1 MPSRPRF
8 HRFFNIVL
16 SIGVALFFKV
26 GLSLAATDEGMEI
39 LTRGPVHEG
48 FADVVDEA
56 QPSAVT
62 SHSVPEPVNEI
73 PPDYRPEGANIQ
85 WISGYWSWDDDQND
99 FIWVSGIWRDVPP
112 GRQWIPGYWMAVEG
126 GNQYIS
132 GFWTDVEQ
140 TETVYLPPPP
150 QPLQVAPS
158 APASSPDY
166 IWVDGSWLWYNDRY
180 AWQPGYWRQPQPDMV
195 WVPAHY
201 VWTPRGYIFA
211 RGYWDYQLSRRG
223 VMFAPRYYARP
234 IYRSPDYYYTPS
246 IILDTNIVFLSLFI
260 RRDHRHYYF
269 GDYYDNRYERRGFTP
284 WYSKHATRHG
294 YDPGYKSYRRHNL
307 RLDKQ
312 WEQNYQ
318 RQYQH
323 RRDHKEARPAV
334 IYNTQVNINIDKSHR
349 QKNMIIGRRLTDAVE
364 KRDQP
369 LRFTRLSPDRKRDFQ
384 ARDRKLTTYQVE
396 RRTVEMG
403 QDKNGRASKTAD
415 VRKAE
420 KVNVYA
426 SPINDYSGSENFSQR
441 RHRENQDNRRS
452 KSTDKAVVRP
462 QGVKVGKQAIQ
473 RESQPGVQYQDVQ
486 PKKQFRQRENRADEQ
501 SQLNQPSS
509 QSLRSGSQ
517 NAGKPQFNSQRKQA
531 VTTQPDQTGRV
542 IQEIPRW
549 KKSKKPEDQRN
560 D

>member
-1 MPSRPRF
+1 
-8 HRFFNIVL
+8 
-16 SIGVALFFKV
+16 
-26 GLSLAATDEGMEI
+26 
-39 LTRGPVHEG
+39 
-48 FADVVDEA
+48 
-56 QPSAVT
+56 
-62 SHSVPEPVNEI
+62 
-73 PPDYRPEGANIQ
+73 
-85 WISGYWSWDDDQND
+85 
-99 FIWVSGIWRDVPP
+99 
-112 GRQWIPGYWMAVEG
+112 
-126 GNQYIS
+126 
-132 GFWTDVEQ
+132 
-140 TETVYLPPPP
+140 
-150 QPLQVAPS
+150 
-158 APASSPDY
+158 
-166 IWVDGSWLWYNDRY
+166 
-180 AWQPGYWRQPQPDMV
+180 
-195 WVPAHY
+195 
-201 VWTPRGYIFA
+201 
-211 RGYWDYQLSRRG
+211 
-223 VMFAPRYYARP
+223 
-234 IYRSPDYYYTPS
+234 
-246 IILDTNIVFLSLFI
+246 
-260 RRDHRHYYF
+260 
-269 GDYYDNRYERRGFTP
+269 
-284 WYSKHATRHG
+284 
-294 YDPGYKSYRRHNL
+294 
-307 RLDKQ
+307 
-312 WEQNYQ
+312 
-318 RQYQH
+318 
-323 RRDHKEARPAV
+323 
-334 IYNTQVNINIDKSHR
+334 
-349 QKNMIIGRRLTDAVE
+349 MIIGRRLTDAVE